1 MAYNFDVAPKRENT
15 NSVKYDLREKLFGK
29 PDVLPMWVA
38 DMDFATPDFIID
50 ALKERLEHKVLGYTF
65 RSDAYYQSIVD
76 WCKRRYGWEIK
87 KEWICFS
94 PGIVPA
100 VNMALMAYTEP
111 EEKVIIQ
118 PPVYFPF
125 FSAIQNND
133 RELVTNPLLIKNGR
147 FHIDWED
154 LEKKMPDAKALII
167 SNPHNPGGT
176 VWTKQELKKLCAYC
190 DKYDVLLLSDEIHGD
205 LIFNPNRFVP
215 AASVSEDAAMQTISF
230 IAPSKTF
237 NLAGM
242 ATSSVIIP
250 NEELRAGFNEVVEQV
265 HVGNG
270 NIMGAVASEA
280 AYNKGDQWLD
290 EMLAYVWE
298 NVQTVEAFLKEE
310 LPEVKMMVPEG
321 TYLIWLD
328 FKHFNMTGKEL
339 EEFMVN
345 EAHLGFN
352 KGAMF
357 GEGGEGY
364 MRMNVACPRATVM
377 KALKQLKQAF
387 TTKK

>member
-15 NSVKYDLREKLFGK
+15 NSVKYDLREKVFGK
-29 PDVLPMWVA
+29 SDVLPMWVA

-65 RSDAYYQSIVD
+65 RSDSYYQSIID
-76 WCKRRYGWEIK
+76 WCKRRYDWEIK

-133 RELVTNPLLIKNGR
+133 RELVTNPLLIKSGR

-154 LEKKMPDAKALII
+154 LEKKMPEAKALII

-176 VWTKQELKKLCAYC
+176 VWTKQELKRLCEYC

-205 LIFNPNRFVP
+205 LIFKPNRFVP
-215 AASVSEDAAMQTISF
+215 AASVSENAAMQTISF

-270 NIMGAVASEA
+270 N
-280 AYNKGDQWLD
+280 
-290 EMLAYVWE
+290 
-298 NVQTVEAFLKEE
+298 
-310 LPEVKMMVPEG
+310 
-321 TYLIWLD
+321 
-328 FKHFNMTGKEL
+328 
-339 EEFMVN
+339 
-345 EAHLGFN
+345 
-352 KGAMF
+352 
-357 GEGGEGY
+357 
-364 MRMNVACPRATVM
+364 
-377 KALKQLKQAF
+377 
-387 TTKK
+387 